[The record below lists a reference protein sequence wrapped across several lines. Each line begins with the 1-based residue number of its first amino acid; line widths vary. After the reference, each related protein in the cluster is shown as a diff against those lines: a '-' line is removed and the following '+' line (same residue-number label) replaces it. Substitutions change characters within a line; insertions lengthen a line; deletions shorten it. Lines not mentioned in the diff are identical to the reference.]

1 MKSKNNKNENKLTK
15 PREKKCMKA
24 VPKCFLLQRV
34 PQKKGQRNCGKG
46 EGVCLSQG
54 SWNQKVFNVTAT
66 QLFAYGGQKN
76 VAKICKHVPR
86 GASQPVVGFLHNLC
100 LFMWSRSLEPTA
112 TATADRRLTT
122 SHNP

>member
-1 MKSKNNKNENKLTK
+1 MHESRAKMLFTATCAAKK
-15 PREKKCMKA
+15 REKK
-24 VPKCFLLQRV
+24 LWEGRR
-34 PQKKGQRNCGKG
+34 G
-46 EGVCLSQG
+46 GVCLSQG

-112 TATADRRLTT
+112 TETADRRLTT